1 MEHVNELTGILQLFF
16 LWNKAR
22 CECFSQIVI
31 ALFSSRTVNLSFI
44 SDQFVGSSK
53 KKSNYRR
60 IIRFIRW
67 VPVTIASKMKLGS
80 IIMHILGI
88 QGTKVFVS
96 MDRTC
101 WDLGSRSINFLVI
114 GVNYYGI
121 SIPVF
126 FKLLPKYAKKG
137 NSNTP
142 QRIRLLKNVIS
153 LIGAENIL
161 CFSADREF
169 VGKDWFKYLIDE
181 DVKFIIRI
189 KENTL
194 VTRPDTS
201 HKTSA
206 KEVCKRINKG
216 KKKIFKRRFE
226 IWGINLYMAAAR
238 NENGELM
245 LVVSN
250 IYDRSVFK
258 KYLKRWSIETL
269 FKYLKTNGFNI
280 EDTKIVK
287 TSSLEVLFFILTLSV
302 TWALAVSHSLRK
314 RDPLQ
319 TTSHGRRRTS
329 FFRRG
334 MSAIRHSIANLTFFP
349 GEWLSLCFLLI
360 PKRVLEVVVKGH
372 RKDKKQK
379 ILSRLC
385 CGGT

>member
-114 GVNYYGI
+114 GVDYYGI

-142 QRIRLLKNVIS
+142 EGLAKL
-153 LIGAENIL
+153 GAN
-161 CFSADREF
+161 
-169 VGKDWFKYLIDE
+169 
-181 DVKFIIRI
+181 
-189 KENTL
+189 
-194 VTRPDTS
+194 
-201 HKTSA
+201 
-206 KEVCKRINKG
+206 
-216 KKKIFKRRFE
+216 
-226 IWGINLYMAAAR
+226 
-238 NENGELM
+238 
-245 LVVSN
+245 
-250 IYDRSVFK
+250 
-258 KYLKRWSIETL
+258 
-269 FKYLKTNGFNI
+269 
-280 EDTKIVK
+280 
-287 TSSLEVLFFILTLSV
+287 
-302 TWALAVSHSLRK
+302 
-314 RDPLQ
+314 
-319 TTSHGRRRTS
+319 
-329 FFRRG
+329 
-334 MSAIRHSIANLTFFP
+334 
-349 GEWLSLCFLLI
+349 
-360 PKRVLEVVVKGH
+360 
-372 RKDKKQK
+372 
-379 ILSRLC
+379 
-385 CGGT
+385 